1 MCCFRF
7 GGRVSGW
14 QGQGPQSITGQQN
27 PTLQLKPG
35 RTYGVMWQNL
45 DGQPHT
51 FALRDSNGENLP
63 VILPTVRTMQNGG
76 PMMGGQNGTMVG
88 GANGTMMDRMM
99 GEHQGRRQPP
109 EDAIRVT
116 PQVAEEGSVQML
128 AFVATRDIAQYI
140 CTVHPST
147 MVGDVTLRPDQGNS
161 GGQHG
166 GNGNHGDKS
175 DNTGSHAH
183 D

>member
-7 GGRVSGW
+7 GGHVSGW
-14 QGQGPQSITGQQN
+14 RGQGPQSIGGQQN
-27 PTLQLKPG
+27 PTLQLEAG

-63 VILPTVRTMQNGG
+63 VILPTVRTMQHGG

-116 PQVAEEGSVQML
+116 PQITEEGSVQML
-128 AFVATRDIAQYI
+128 AFVATRDVAQYI

-147 MVGDVTLRPDQGNS
+147 MVGDVALKPDQGNS
-161 GGQHG
+161 GGQHS
-166 GNGNHGDKS
+166 GNGNNGES

-183 D
+183 G